1 MFYVNAD
8 VRLMVKN
15 ANQNKNG
22 VTISINVGAK
32 TATFPHM
39 LGNPAC
45 VLVSEMKIARLVNI

>member
-1 MFYVNAD
+1 MNAD

-45 VLVSEMKIARLVNI
+45 VLVSEMKIVRLVNI

>member
-1 MFYVNAD
+1 MLYVNAD

-22 VTISINVGAK
+22 ITISINVRAK

-39 LGNPAC
+39 LRNPAC
-45 VLVSEMKIARLVNI
+45 ALVSEIKIARLVNI